1 MLVIFTI
8 QTLLSGLFNERGNK
22 NAGTAVIPM
31 LFLFYVFYNLG
42 FNALLY
48 SYPVEVLPYPI
59 RAKGFSV
66 LMFFG
71 KGSTFINAFVNPI
84 GLASI
89 GWKLYLVYVGWLCFE
104 VFTMYFLIVETKGP
118 SLEAI
123 AQLFDKNS
131 AFVET
136 EDGSNS
142 VVSAGAGPRT
152 KS

>member
-1 MLVIFTI
+1 
-8 QTLLSGLFNERGNK
+8 
-22 NAGTAVIPM
+22 
-31 LFLFYVFYNLG
+31 
-42 FNALLY
+42 
-48 SYPVEVLPYPI
+48 
-59 RAKGFSV
+59 
-66 LMFFG
+66 
-71 KGSTFINAFVNPI
+71 
-84 GLASI
+84 
-89 GWKLYLVYVGWLCFE
+89 
-104 VFTMYFLIVETKGP
+104 MYFLIVETKGP